1 MTLNDIINN
10 LSLSKSKALSKV
22 EYEKK
27 VIETFKGLVKDKIEF
42 DFYEQDI
49 AQIIFMYYNVYHK
62 WYNTLI
68 SDIISLSRNEIS
80 LYKVYKL
87 ISR

>member
-1 MTLNDIINN
+1 MTLNEIMNN
-10 LSLSKSKALSKV
+10 LFLNKSKALSKV
-22 EYEKK
+22 EYAKK
-27 VIETFKGLVKDKIEF
+27 VIDTFKNLVKDKIEF

-49 AQIIFMYYNVYHK
+49 AEIILMYYSVYHK
-62 WYNTLI
+62 WYSSLI

>member
-1 MTLNDIINN
+1 MAKQLETLGIIDGFDIIE
-10 LSLSKSKALSKV
+10 LGKIKV
-22 EYEKK
+22 K
-27 VIETFKGLVKDKIEF
+27 KDKIEF